1 MLRIAHGGDWQKSP
15 ADMSHN
21 PHTGEDSGIHTLVK
35 IDTAE
40 TEMPILKAEKKT
52 ARIPGSSAS
61 FEAGGPDYP
70 EQMLYAAVPDRRDVE
85 HPVVLYE
92 YQPNWRTKKRRR
104 NFCRR
109 VHRILTEH

>member
-21 PHTGEDSGIHTLVK
+21 PHTGEDSGIPKLH
-35 IDTAE
+35 TAE